1 MIKISSLSSRN
12 VTMIIMLVLALQAS
26 AQKREVDAYFSAL
39 RNKQAVTSLFF
50 EAKKEDQYIAP
61 VAVYLQDTV
70 PSLRVEAYYLL
81 SQLGNATKQKNARKR
96 IVSLLIHGWHDKDQ
110 GIQRLVDNGLTHF
123 HPQDFDRAAI
133 DSVRSRVE
141 KLPANPGALFKLV
154 GYLQLQALAPKIKSY
169 VEEEDPGLR
178 PQDRWA
184 GYIALARLGDQQ
196 AVDVILNR
204 IRTFGVN
211 DDAVYELFPDLI
223 YTRSYRAIQ
232 YLEEVLFSNERN
244 CGAPSAESRQKMTC
258 AYRVMELLAPV
269 IKDYPVTASAG
280 GGIATNNYAQALETT
295 RAWFT
300 QRKGTYE
307 IIRDAY

>member
-1 MIKISSLSSRN
+1 MKKISSLPSLN
-12 VTMIIMLVLALQAS
+12 VTIIIMLVLALQAS
-26 AQKREVDAYFSAL
+26 AQKREVDAYFSAI
-39 RNKQAVTSLFF
+39 RNKQAVMSLFF

-61 VAVYLQDTV
+61 LATYLQDTV
-70 PSLRVEAYYLL
+70 PSLRVEAYSLL
-81 SQLGNATKQKNARKR
+81 CQLSNTVKQKSARKR
-96 IVSLLIHGWHDKDQ
+96 IVNLLIRGWQDKDK
-110 GIQRLVDNGLTHF
+110 GIQRLVDNGLTRF
-123 HPQDFDRAAI
+123 HPQDFDRVAI
-133 DSVRSRVE
+133 DSVRSRVQ
-141 KLPANPGALFKLV
+141 KLPSNPGTLFKLV
-154 GYLQLQALAPKIKSY
+154 GYLQLQAVAPKIKSY
-169 VEEEDPGLR
+169 VEEPALR

-269 IKDYPVTASAG
+269 IKDYPVTVSAG
-280 GGIATNNYAQALETT
+280 GGIATKNYPQALETT
-295 RAWFT
+295 RAWFK